1 MARIR
6 YPASDKNCEKLLAL
20 LQGYILELDPDGNL
34 CLYLKIDASLIE
46 HIFKGCKISLSVD
59 MENKFPSL
67 ILEIGDDINNP
78 LYFID
83 GELEQSQS
91 GFLDHFNHVIQSFK
105 LGREMHLSIF
115 DLNMF
120 PIGCFQ
126 LHPQFDVN
134 NWGSWI
140 RSVIRD
146 NTTQATTFRID
157 LGNKS
162 GKANQ
167 RPLALLNLIDSRDVI
182 QHHFSFDYS
191 SADKNGTHG
200 YSQEN
205 AIAGVLSRFFRIN
218 DNMYVSPQYLDSDNE
233 YTDFIIFLRNTTIL
247 IESKFCMSNAP
258 RNINQQLKKA
268 SKQLFRAHKS
278 IKQEKNIKSET
289 GKLLTQDLQ
298 SRDKVV
304 RLCLLNG
311 NIDVRTRINYLR
323 QLLSK
328 RIKDEETFIMPA
340 FVSTTVLFQ
349 FLGVMY
355 EADPTEF
362 ESNLEDFLTTQLDRF
377 SKKYKS
383 IPIFDF
389 SK

>member
-1 MARIR
+1 
-6 YPASDKNCEKLLAL
+6 N
-20 LQGYILELDPDGNL
+20 
-34 CLYLKIDASLIE
+34 
-46 HIFKGCKISLSVD
+46 VD
-59 MENKFPSL
+59 METRFPSL
-67 ILEIGDDINNP
+67 QLEIWDDIDNP
-78 LYFID
+78 IFFID
-83 GELEQSQS
+83 TVLEQSQS
-91 GFLDHFNHVIQSFK
+91 EFLDHFNRVIQSFK
-105 LGREMHLSIF
+105 LEKEMHISIF

-120 PIGCFQ
+120 SIDCYQ
-126 LHPQFDVN
+126 LHPQFELND
-134 NWGSWI
+134 WRSWI

-146 NTTQATTFRID
+146 DATQPTSFRID
-157 LGNKS
+157 LGNKL
-162 GKANQ
+162 GKTNE
-167 RPLALLNLIDSRDVI
+167 RSLVVLNMIDDRNVI
-182 QHHFSFDYS
+182 QHHFSFDYNG
-191 SADKNGTHG
+191 ADKNGTHG

-205 AIAGVLSRFFRIN
+205 ATLGILSRFFRIN
-218 DNMYVSPQYLDSDNE
+218 DNMYVSPLYLDSDKE

-258 RNINQQLKKA
+258 RNINQQLKKG

-278 IKQEKNIKSET
+278 IKQGKNIKSEA
-289 GKLLTQDLQ
+289 GKLLTHDLQ
-298 SRDKVV
+298 SRDRVV
-304 RLCLLNG
+304 RLCLYNG

-328 RIKDEETFIMPA
+328 RIKDEEAFIMPS
-340 FVSTTVLFQ
+340 FVSTTALFQ

-355 EADPTEF
+355 EGDPTEF

>member
-46 HIFKGCKISLSVD
+46 HIFNGCKISLSVD

-67 ILEIGDDINNP
+67 ILEIWDDINNP

-83 GELEQSQS
+83 AELEQSQS
-91 GFLDHFNHVIQSFK
+91 GFLDHFNRVIQSFK

-134 NWGSWI
+134 NWESWI
-140 RSVIRD
+140 TWVIRGD
-146 NTTQATTFRID
+146 VTQPTTFRID

-162 GKANQ
+162 GKGNQ

-205 AIAGVLSRFFRIN
+205 AIVGVLSRFFRIN
-218 DNMYVSPQYLDSDNE
+218 DNMYVSPQYLDSDKE
-233 YTDFIIFLRNTTIL
+233 YTDFIIFLNNTTIL
-247 IESKFCMSNAP
+247 IESKFCMSNAS

-278 IKQEKNIKSET
+278 IKQEKNIKSEA

-298 SRDKVV
+298 SRDRVV
-304 RLCLLNG
+304 RLCLFNG
-311 NIDVRTRINYLR
+311 NIDVRTHINYLR
-323 QLLSK
+323 QLPRK
-328 RIKDEETFIMPA
+328 RVKDEEKFIMPA
-340 FVSTTVLFQ
+340 FVSTTSLYQ

-355 EADPTEF
+355 ERGPAEF
-362 ESNLEDFLTTQLDRF
+362 EDNLECFLTKQLDRF

-383 IPIFDF
+383 IPIFDL

>member
-1 MARIR
+1 
-6 YPASDKNCEKLLAL
+6 
-20 LQGYILELDPDGNL
+20 
-34 CLYLKIDASLIE
+34 
-46 HIFKGCKISLSVD
+46 
-59 MENKFPSL
+59 METRFPSL
-67 ILEIGDDINNP
+67 KLEIWDDIYNP
-78 LYFID
+78 IFFID
-83 GELEQSQS
+83 TVLEQSQS
-91 GFLDHFNHVIQSFK
+91 EFLDHFNRVIQSFK
-105 LGREMHLSIF
+105 LEKEMHISIF

-134 NWGSWI
+134 DWGSWI
-140 RSVIRD
+140 RRVIRD
-146 NTTQATTFRID
+146 NATQPTFFRIE

-162 GKANQ
+162 GKTSE
-167 RPLALLNLIDSRDVI
+167 RPFVVMNMIDNRAVI
-182 QHHFSFDYS
+182 QHHFSFDYNS
-191 SADKNGTHG
+191 VDKNGTHG

-218 DNMYVSPQYLDSDNE
+218 DNMYVSPQYLKSGNE
-233 YTDFIIFLRNTTIL
+233 YTDFVIFLRNTTIL

-258 RNINQQLKKA
+258 RNLNQQLKKA
-268 SKQLFRAHKS
+268 TKQLFRAHTS
-278 IKQEKNIKSET
+278 IKREKNIKSES

-328 RIKDEETFIMPA
+328 RIKGEETFIMPA
-340 FVSTTVLFQ
+340 FVSTTALFQ
-349 FLGVMY
+349 FLGAMY
-355 EADPTEF
+355 EGAPTEF
-362 ESNLEDFLTTQLDRF
+362 ERNLEDFLTTQFNRF